1 MNWLI
6 LAIAPGVAISSYII
20 LKDEYNREPRKHLLI
35 SFFLGVLS
43 IIPAM
48 LLETPL
54 FWTSSYSFFNSTLG
68 NAVKAFL
75 LVALPEE
82 IAKFIM
88 LKTYAYR
95 QPEFDE
101 PFDGI
106 VYAVMVGM
114 GFATAENIIYVY
126 EYGLATGVVR
136 MFLAVP
142 AHATFAIIMGYF
154 MGKAKFSQKRE
165 TYLLLVFHGSYDF
178 FLFLK
183 DTQQIQSELSLWM
196 LLGAIVSLITGII
209 LSKKAITAHLHQSA
223 EAHTRAT
230 ND

>member
-20 LKDEYNREPRKHLLI
+20 LKDEYNKEPRKHLLI

-43 IIPAM
+43 IVPAI

-54 FWTSSYSFFNSTLG
+54 LMTSSNSFFNSTLG

-114 GFATAENIIYVY
+114 GFATAENIMYVY
-126 EYGLATGVVR
+126 EYGVATGVVR

-142 AHATFAIIMGYF
+142 AHAISSWDILWVRPG
-154 MGKAKFSQKRE
+154 
-165 TYLLLVFHGSYDF
+165 
-178 FLFLK
+178 FLINANPISF
-183 DTQQIQSELSLWM
+183 
-196 LLGAIVSLITGII
+196 
-209 LSKKAITAHLHQSA
+209 
-223 EAHTRAT
+223 
-230 ND
+230 